1 MPPEILSVRNL
12 SIFFPSTKPK
22 TRTTAK
28 THKHV
33 LIFPAPNPRFRLK
46 TEMGLQGE
54 SKRRGKRQYLLR
66 VCSWYVMLRSK
77 SFNTFWF

>member
-12 SIFFPSTKPK
+12 SILFPSTKPK
-22 TRTTAK
+22 IRTTTK

-46 TEMGLQGE
+46 TKMGLQGE
-54 SKRRGKRQYLLR
+54 SK
-66 VCSWYVMLRSK
+66 MRSK
-77 SFNTFWF
+77 RKYL